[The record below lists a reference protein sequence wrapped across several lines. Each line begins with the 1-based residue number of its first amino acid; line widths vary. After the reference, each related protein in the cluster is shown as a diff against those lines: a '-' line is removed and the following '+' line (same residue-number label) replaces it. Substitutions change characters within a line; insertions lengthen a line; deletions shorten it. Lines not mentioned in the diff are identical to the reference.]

1 MSSCFFSS
9 REKMRISARS
19 VFMKCLST
27 VLPNE
32 PVPPVIINVRPS
44 KADLMFSMLG
54 SLQGFKRL
62 SQSFEER
69 FT

>member
-19 VFMKCLST
+19 VSMKCLST

-32 PVPPVIINVRPS
+32 PVPPAIN
-44 KADLMFSMLG
+44 
-54 SLQGFKRL
+54 QGLVFKCVGVNHYH
-62 SQSFEER
+62 SPQQVP
-69 FT
+69 